1 MSTAEPDEMLHLQH
15 RIMELIEE
23 LGTERTRV
31 SAMRAH
37 IEKADQQLERSNET
51 IRRWIESIGMTL
63 ADEGSAWMN
72 DLVRRY
78 DHLLNA
84 HNKLVRKWNRYVASF
99 SARHAIGRPL
109 QASEAQQ
116 AQVRK
121 LRKAGNT
128 LREIAHET
136 NLSFQTVRTIIGHKQ
151 GSGARTKKNG
161 YRKIEP
167 VHHRT
172 ISWQARERTRDAL
185 PAQIDAMLKDGEALV
200 KDGRDLLKK

>member
-51 IRRWIESIGMTL
+51 IRRWIENIGMTL

-72 DLVRRY
+72 DLIRRY

-84 HNKLVRKWNRYVASF
+84 HNKLVKKWNRYVASF
-99 SARHAIGRPL
+99 NARHAIGRPL

-151 GSGARTKKNG
+151 GCGPRTKKSG

-167 VHHRT
+167 VNHRT
-172 ISWQARERTRDAL
+172 ISWQAREQTRDGL